1 MIKIV
6 KLKDPDKKIVMVIIH
21 CKIFPP
27 MQRKPLHRRYKDC
40 LINPAVATYCSAEP
54 AALYYYF
61 QGLIK
66 NCSGNADC

>member
-27 MQRKPLHRRYKDC
+27 MQRKPLQRRIYSSPPLTKPSLLAVGV
-40 LINPAVATYCSAEP
+40 LIHFIIRKKSCPTGVSA
-54 AALYYYF
+54 LR
-61 QGLIK
+61 
-66 NCSGNADC
+66 